1 MDYNKLNLSN
11 LYQSQPY
18 DLVVV
23 GAGHAGCEAAIAVA
37 KMGFTVLL
45 TTMYL
50 DGLANMP
57 CNPNI
62 GGTAKGQ
69 LVREIDA
76 LGGVMGRIADQNIL
90 QLRRLN
96 ASKGPAVISTR
107 AQIDRTRYQRT
118 MKHYLESVPGLDLY
132 QGEVQHLVWR
142 AKEQEVASS
151 APSFGSSAPVLSSSA
166 LDSPSPSASSP
177 SLEVAG
183 VLIRTLGFVPCQT
196 VLLATGTF
204 LNAAVIVGDE
214 IYPSGP
220 DGLAPSTDLA
230 ADLHEAGLL
239 KKRFKTGTP
248 VRIKAESIDFD
259 QLQIQGNDDDAQPF
273 SMVNR
278 QTGAFTYLNRLSCY
292 LTWTSLAT
300 KKIIQDNLDRSPL
313 YSGKIKGIGPRYCP
327 SIEDKVVKFPS
338 HDRHHI
344 FLEPTG
350 NDTQEYY
357 ASGFSSSMPADIQM
371 QMLHTLQGLEH
382 AKVMRM
388 GYAIEYDLIDP
399 TDLYPTLESKLMKNL
414 YCAGQI
420 NGSSGYEEAAA
431 QGLVAGINIGLALQD
446 KDPFF
451 LKRSESYIGVLIDDL
466 VSKGTNEPY
475 RMMTARAEYR
485 LVLREDN
492 ADLRLLPYGRSFGLI
507 DDETWHIFQQRQQ
520 IIQHELDRLR
530 QTRYPSSPAL
540 AAFLEKYH
548 SAPVEG
554 GIVAAYLLRRPE
566 ISYQAFREIDP
577 DFPQDIL
584 PTDAFTIETEL
595 KYAGYIA
602 MESKRIDQF
611 NRQEKIRIPQ
621 DFDFS
626 SLDSLRLEARQKLS
640 AMRPQTLG
648 QASRISGVSPADIAV
663 LAIALK
669 AQEGR
674 HRRPSTEVT
683 P

>member
-1 MDYNKLNLSN
+1 MDFNKLNLSN

-142 AKEQEVASS
+142 AEGK
-151 APSFGSSAPVLSSSA
+151 
-166 LDSPSPSASSP
+166 
-177 SLEVAG
+177 EVAG
-183 VLIRTLGFVPCQT
+183 VLIRTLGFVPCRT

-292 LTWTSLAT
+292 LTWTSLTT

-431 QGLVAGINIGLALQD
+431 QGLVAGINIGLALQG

-530 QTRYPSSPAL
+530 QTRYPSSPTL
-540 AAFLEKYH
+540 AAFLEKYK

-554 GIVAAYLLRRPE
+554 GIVAADLLRRPE

-602 MESKRIDQF
+602 METKRIDQF

-626 SLDSLRLEARQKLS
+626 NLDSLRLEARQKLS

-674 HRRPSTEVT
+674 RRSTSTEVT

>member
-1 MDYNKLNLSN
+1 MDFNKLNLSN

-69 LVREIDA
+69 LVREVDA

-142 AKEQEVASS
+142 AEGK
-151 APSFGSSAPVLSSSA
+151 
-166 LDSPSPSASSP
+166 
-177 SLEVAG
+177 EVAG
-183 VLIRTLGFVPCQT
+183 VLIRTLGFVPCRT

-292 LTWTSLAT
+292 LTWTSLTT

-431 QGLVAGINIGLALQD
+431 QGLVAGINIGLALQG

-530 QTRYPSSPAL
+530 QTRYPSSPTL
-540 AAFLEKYH
+540 AAFLEKYK

-554 GIVAAYLLRRPE
+554 GIVAADLLRRPE

-602 MESKRIDQF
+602 METKRIDQF

-626 SLDSLRLEARQKLS
+626 NLDSLRLEARQKLS

-674 HRRPSTEVT
+674 RRSTSTEVT

>member
-142 AKEQEVASS
+142 AEGK
-151 APSFGSSAPVLSSSA
+151 
-166 LDSPSPSASSP
+166 
-177 SLEVAG
+177 EVAG
-183 VLIRTLGFVPCQT
+183 VLIRTLGFVPCRT

-431 QGLVAGINIGLALQD
+431 QGLVAGINIGLALQG

-530 QTRYPSSPAL
+530 QTRYPSSPTL
-540 AAFLEKYH
+540 AAFLEKYK

-554 GIVAAYLLRRPE
+554 GIVAADLLRRPE

-602 MESKRIDQF
+602 METKRIDQF

-626 SLDSLRLEARQKLS
+626 NLDSLRLEARQKLS

-674 HRRPSTEVT
+674 RRRASTEVT

>member
-142 AKEQEVASS
+142 AEGK
-151 APSFGSSAPVLSSSA
+151 
-166 LDSPSPSASSP
+166 
-177 SLEVAG
+177 EVAG
-183 VLIRTLGFVPCQT
+183 VLIRTLGFVPCRT

-338 HDRHHI
+338 HDCHHI

-388 GYAIEYDLIDP
+388 GYAIEYDLVDP

-431 QGLVAGINIGLALQD
+431 QGLVAGINIGLALQG

-507 DDETWHIFQQRQQ
+507 DDETWRIFQQRQQ

-530 QTRYPSSPAL
+530 QTRYPSSPTL
-540 AAFLEKYH
+540 AAFLEKYK

-554 GIVAAYLLRRPE
+554 GIVAADLLRRPE

-595 KYAGYIA
+595 KYAGYIT
-602 MESKRIDQF
+602 MENKRIDQF